1 MRFCWVS
8 KVCSCCSPTNSSGE
22 RKRMRKE
29 REKRRIRQTQ
39 TETKRRA
46 RARVNETETDRQTD
60 YRDSDIL
67 AMISSYL
74 FSPIS

>member
-1 MRFCWVS
+1 
-8 KVCSCCSPTNSSGE
+8 
-22 RKRMRKE
+22 MRKE
-29 REKRRIRQTQ
+29 REKRRIRQQTQ

-67 AMISSYL
+67 AMISLYL
-74 FSPIS
+74 FSPTMIAFVK

>member
-1 MRFCWVS
+1 
-8 KVCSCCSPTNSSGE
+8 
-22 RKRMRKE
+22 MRKE

-46 RARVNETETDRQTD
+46 RARVNETETDGQTD

-67 AMISSYL
+67 AMISLYL
-74 FSPIS
+74 FSPTIAFVK